1 MNVSFTDEA
10 FDDYNYWV
18 VNNRK
23 ILKKINELIKDIKR
37 NGSKGLGK
45 TEILKYDFANCYSKR
60 INHEHRL
67 IFYID
72 GKELVIV
79 ACKTHYGDK

>member
-23 ILKKINELIKDIKR
+23 ILKKINELIKDIK
-37 NGSKGLGK
+37 
-45 TEILKYDFANCYSKR
+45 
-60 INHEHRL
+60 
-67 IFYID
+67 
-72 GKELVIV
+72 
-79 ACKTHYGDK
+79 